1 MKFINEIANNWEV
14 TSIVAEMDSVLK
26 RYSRIVRLTA
36 LHEGQLDTISD
47 DVISAVTEIQN
58 RINVISKARDS
69 VDGMAPDD
77 QYKLA
82 RNKKFIM
89 LALKRVNGRM
99 DQFQELTKSEL
110 GVTGDE
116 TLSRPTMVE
125 PDAVEPDAVEPD
137 AVEPDSDAGAVEPDA
152 VEPDSDADSDVEP
165 VDIDV
170 YGRQAPYL
178 LNKAA
183 AGTLEVYS
191 DTFDKYLDTFENLVS
206 AKLLTPYGKIT
217 PVGKASLAARSPAKK
232 GSMSSSALSDLLNMD

>member
-26 RYSRIVRLTA
+26 RYTKIVRLTA

-137 AVEPDSDAGAVEPDA
+137 AVEPDAVEPDA
-152 VEPDSDADSDVEP
+152 VEPDAVEPDSDVEP

-232 GSMSSSALSDLLNMD
+232 GSMSSSALRDLLNMD

>member
-1 MKFINEIANNWEV
+1 MRFINEIANNWEV
-14 TSIVAEMDSVLK
+14 TSIVVEMDAVLN
-26 RYSRIVRLTA
+26 RYARIVRLTA

-137 AVEPDSDAGAVEPDA
+137 AVEPDAVEPDA
-152 VEPDSDADSDVEP
+152 VEPDSDVEP

-191 DTFDKYLDTFENLVS
+191 DAFDKYLDTFENLVS

-232 GSMSSSALSDLLNMD
+232 GSMSSSALRDLLNMD